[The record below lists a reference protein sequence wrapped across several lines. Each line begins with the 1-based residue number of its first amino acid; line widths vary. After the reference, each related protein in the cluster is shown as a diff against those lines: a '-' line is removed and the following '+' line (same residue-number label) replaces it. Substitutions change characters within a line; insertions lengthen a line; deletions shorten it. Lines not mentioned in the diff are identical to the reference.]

1 LILECPPESDVICLH
16 MSARLREEPMGIHI
30 PKSVRGPKPRT
41 PEEFAEQNR
50 RISDWLVKQ
59 AAEEAAKKFEKE
71 QGKK

>member
-1 LILECPPESDVICLH
+1 
-16 MSARLREEPMGIHI
+16 MGIHI

-59 AAEEAAKKFEKE
+59 AAEEAAKKFEKG